1 MFQNGSNLE
10 CFILLY
16 SNFEVVEHMQ
26 LCYQKEKKKKAQVTT
41 KRLGPPAQEGCGEGG
56 LELLSYEERLKEF
69 GLFSL
74 EKRRLWGNLTA
85 AFQS

>member
-26 LCYQKEKKKKAQVTT
+26 LCYQTVKKKKAQVTT
-41 KRLGPPAQEGCGEGG
+41 KRLGPPAQEGCGDIGACSEEGHEIEQRDG
-56 LELLSYEERLKEF
+56 ASLL
-69 GLFSL
+69 
-74 EKRRLWGNLTA
+74 
-85 AFQS
+85 